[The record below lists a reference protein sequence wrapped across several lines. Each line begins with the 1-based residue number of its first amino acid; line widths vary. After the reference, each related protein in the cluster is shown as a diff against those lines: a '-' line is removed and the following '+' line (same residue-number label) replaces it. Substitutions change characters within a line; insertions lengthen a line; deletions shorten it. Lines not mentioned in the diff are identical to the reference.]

1 MRDRARHIRRA
12 LLSMIISL
20 RATDRSWA
28 RPGNT
33 DTKETAV
40 SNFIHLL
47 PPPSLM
53 QAVRSVLGP
62 GRDSNSDDRSYFLS
76 SHCAGAVLSA
86 RTCCKSPLLP
96 PPCEETKG
104 TPRRWQCWPSEP
116 GQRLLS
122 DTPLA
127 RNEPWFGGDGEGQ
140 GAASEGP
147 TPEQPAQAAFL
158 KRSMPPSGT
167 QGKTPAGRGQC
178 SSRCV
183 PSPRIPR
190 RSGTQEGWFPSC
202 PSFFLGQVSQPPPK
216 ADLLVLS
223 PSLAPPL
230 LASPCSSLLP
240 WPACHRCLSLSL
252 SLTPSLGVS
261 PCPTEGGVFCTGALG
276 SPGRPVV

>member
-1 MRDRARHIRRA
+1 M
-12 LLSMIISL
+12 
-20 RATDRSWA
+20 
-28 RPGNT
+28 
-33 DTKETAV
+33 
-40 SNFIHLL
+40 
-47 PPPSLM
+47 
-53 QAVRSVLGP
+53 
-62 GRDSNSDDRSYFLS
+62 
-76 SHCAGAVLSA
+76 LSA
-86 RTCCKSPLLP
+86 RTGRKSPLLP

-127 RNEPWFGGDGEGQ
+127 RDELWFGGDGEGQ

-147 TPEQPAQAAFL
+147 TPEQPAQAVFL
-158 KRSMPPSGT
+158 KRSMPPSGA

-178 SSRCV
+178 SNRCV

-202 PSFFLGQVSQPPPK
+202 PSFFLGQTQVSQPPPK
-216 ADLLVLS
+216 ADLLVPS

-230 LASPCSSLLP
+230 LTSPCSSLLP

-252 SLTPSLGVS
+252 SLSDSLS
-261 PCPTEGGVFCTGALG
+261 WRFPLPHR
-276 SPGRPVV
+276 GRRILHGCAGLTR